1 MLSTEI
7 IGKTSSK
14 TF

>member
-7 IGKTSSK
+7 AY
-14 TF
+14 